1 MQRTREQML
10 ERLSELMGDGEPTQ
24 EGVLEAAVKLMRES
38 AYRDHPAANPMV
50 VEALLLMYREMYLYI
65 CKEIDEQDYWTEDDS
80 NRIMNESVRFGR
92 AMNKTLKQMTA

>member
-1 MQRTREQML
+1 MERTHEQMV
-10 ERLSELMGDGEPTQ
+10 ERLLELMGDGEPTQ
-24 EGVLEAAVKLMRES
+24 DGLLEAAVRLMRES
-38 AYRDHPAANPMV
+38 AYYDHPTANPMV
-50 VEALLLMYREMYLYI
+50 VEALLLMYREMYESI